1 MVEDYHN
8 RKMAKKKRKRDGQDE
23 RPEGKRVRSKK
34 NKTRRICRGLCY
46 QDPFEVRRKGQA
58 LAAVKQAAALGA
70 AEDGAAPPK
79 AKRRRKQKPDS
90 PLKQST
96 SINLLASSQTERTK
110 PTGNPCT
117 GTPDAL
123 LAHPQAIQQ
132 YMLDQGLTGPT
143 PVQER
148 SWPVCLDGK
157 DVQAVAEPGSG
168 KTLAY
173 LLPGIPV
180 MCKQVTDSTPDGNLE
195 CCPAM
200 LVLAPTRELAQQIA
214 GAARPLKKLF
224 GLSSL
229 CLYGGVDKQR
239 QIDTLKQQQ
248 PQLLVATPGR
258 LLDLIDDEECPLTL
272 EHVKYVVLDEADKML
287 SLGLQPQLKR
297 IRAFVIPRRSKP
309 SEAGLGTLVKPHT
322 RRKRPQVLLFTAT
335 MPETLQEAA
344 AKWQRKPVII
354 HLAPGDMSISKTV
367 SQVVQVCAEHKKP
380 AKLLK
385 HLTHI
390 KDSSAGMRMAPKV
403 LVFANR
409 IKTVR
414 FLQQTITEA
423 GFKAMQ
429 LHGDKSQAEREE
441 ALLGWKCGKAQVLV
455 ATDVAARGLH
465 IKNLPYVI
473 NYDFPTNLDTYIH
486 RVGRTGR
493 LATDGHAYSFFTR
506 NLAPVA
512 KPLLALLKTH
522 DQAVDPNLVR
532 LAEAYEVAATAMQNQ
547 V

>member
-8 RKMAKKKRKRDGQDE
+8 RKMAKKKRKREGGDE

-34 NKTRRICRGLCY
+34 NRTRRICRGLCY
-46 QDPFEVRRKGQA
+46 KEPFET
-58 LAAVKQAAALGA
+58 KQHLRNQSADAGKKQTAQQSN
-70 AEDGAAPPK
+70 PP
-79 AKRRRKQKPDS
+79 A
-90 PLKQST
+90 ST
-96 SINLLASSQTERTK
+96 CWPHHSVTQLISHSTR
-110 PTGNPCT
+110 
-117 GTPDAL
+117 
-123 LAHPQAIQQ
+123 
-132 YMLDQGLTGPT
+132 PT

-148 SWPVCLDGK
+148 SWPASLEGK

-168 KTLAY
+168 KTLGY
-173 LLPGIPV
+173 LLPSIPL
-180 MCKQVTDSTPDGNLE
+180 MLKHQVAHHDAESPAD
-195 CCPAM
+195 CPIT
-200 LVLAPTRELAQQIA
+200 LVLAPTRELAQQIQ
-214 GAARPLKKLF
+214 AATRPLKKLF

-229 CLYGGVDKQR
+229 CLYGGVDKLH
-239 QIDTLKQQQ
+239 QIEALRQQQ
-248 PQLLVATPGR
+248 PHLLVATPGR
-258 LLDLIDDEECPLTL
+258 LLDLIDDEECPLSL
-272 EHVKYVVLDEADKML
+272 EHVQYVVLDEADKLL

-297 IRAFVIPRRSKP
+297 IRALVIPTRSKATT
-309 SEAGLGTLVKPHT
+309 EVGAGVLMKPRT

-335 MPETLQEAA
+335 MPEALQEVA
-344 AKWQRKPVII
+344 AKWQRKPVSIY
-354 HLAPGDMSISKTV
+354 LAPGEMSISQTIT
-367 SQVVQVCAEHKKP
+367 QVVQVCAEHKKP

-390 KDSSAGMRMAPKV
+390 KESSTGQRNAPKV

-414 FLQQTITEA
+414 FLQQSLGEA
-423 GFKAMQ
+423 GFKALQ
-429 LHGDKSQAEREE
+429 LHGDRSQPEREE
-441 ALLGWKCGKAQVLV
+441 AMTSWKSGKAQILV

-512 KPLLALLKTH
+512 QPLLALLKTH
-522 DQAVDPNLVR
+522 NQAVDPNLVR
-532 LAEAYEVAATAMQNQ
+532 LSEAYNIAAAQMVSATDKGADEASLDEDLADQAA
-547 V
+547 